1 MTAFDLAT
9 QRRTEALNSLRITP
23 SAEVLFAD
31 AEKTAKAIEALAA
44 GLRGKATKAR
54 EKLLTDADTLRK
66 TGTLPCKD
74 KYLPLV
80 YQSNGLFDYCNGLL
94 AVCDSVKVKEKCN
107 NANRLLQE
115 DMKWLVEQGSLC
127 KGLDRYTV
135 DFDTLTEIYTEKKA
149 LYLDSMPRGSFD
161 TPVGHLSDF
170 RLQTLGVWSGTM
182 AQLTE
187 ELRPLA
193 EKKYTVCLLAGTE
206 RAGRALATDLQSEGF
221 SAEFYPRLPE
231 QFQTGTVH
239 VCPGSLSGGVQISD
253 IRFALFT
260 HARTGQSKRS
270 TSVLG
275 AKTPFTPWTN
285 CKKATILCTMCT
297 ELACLRAFTPW
308 SSAG

>member
-1 MTAFDLAT
+1 
-9 QRRTEALNSLRITP
+9 
-23 SAEVLFAD
+23 
-31 AEKTAKAIEALAA
+31 
-44 GLRGKATKAR
+44 
-54 EKLLTDADTLRK
+54 
-66 TGTLPCKD
+66 
-74 KYLPLV
+74 
-80 YQSNGLFDYCNGLL
+80 
-94 AVCDSVKVKEKCN
+94 
-107 NANRLLQE
+107 
-115 DMKWLVEQGSLC
+115 
-127 KGLDRYTV
+127 
-135 DFDTLTEIYTEKKA
+135 
-149 LYLDSMPRGSFD
+149 
-161 TPVGHLSDF
+161 
-170 RLQTLGVWSGTM
+170 M

-260 HARTGQSKRS
+260 HARR
-270 TSVLG
+270 

-285 CKKATILCTMCT
+285 CKKATILCTMCM
-297 ELACLRAFTPW
+297 ASAYLRAFTPW